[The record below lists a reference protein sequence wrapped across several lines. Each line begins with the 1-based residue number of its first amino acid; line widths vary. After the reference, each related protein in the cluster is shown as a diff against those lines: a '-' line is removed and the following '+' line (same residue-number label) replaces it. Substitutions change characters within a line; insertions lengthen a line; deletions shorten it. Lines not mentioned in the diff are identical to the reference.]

1 MQRWEYTTLSF
12 WLDKDD
18 WVFEYD
24 GKRYPVSERISI
36 MSKMGHDG
44 WELVSALPF
53 ENFKMWGQ
61 SLPTTYTDSY
71 MLFFKR
77 SLEAV

>member
-1 MQRWEYTTLSF
+1 MQKWEYTTLSV
-12 WLDKDD
+12 WLDKDQ

-24 GKRYPVSERISI
+24 GKKYPTSERDSI
-36 MSKMGHDG
+36 MSKMGQDG

-53 ENFKMWGQ
+53 NNFQISGL
-61 SLPTTYTDSY
+61 SLSSTYTDSY

-77 SLEAV
+77 PFDAA